1 MLCMFHQ
8 DHVYQELGKTVFYIT
23 HIQVEEVVSVQN
35 QHQYKDQFMNLIL
48 IINTREVTSVVYHKN
63 LLKN

>member
-1 MLCMFHQ
+1 MFHQ
-8 DHVYQELGKTVFYIT
+8 DHLDQDLGKTVLYIT

-35 QHQYKDQFMNLIL
+35 QHQYKDQFMNMIL